1 MCTGTLCAFLLLSFF
16 FFFLEQSL
24 VQSHGLFILFI
35 HINTCW
41 APHLEMPVPHN
52 GNCSAVLCVC
62 SLVVCHSKWVT
73 VALHRALWIS
83 TEVVTKMSEQ
93 NCCHPGTSSVYTIQP
108 YTSSQCHFI
117 WSHIYRTHVCLPVT
131 YTIGRMTSIIYVL
144 LCDMGVEQIPK

>member
-1 MCTGTLCAFLLLSFF
+1 MCTGTLCAFLLSFF

-35 HINTCW
+35 HMNTCW

-52 GNCSAVLCVC
+52 GNCHAILCVC
-62 SLVVCHSKWVT
+62 TLVVCHSKWVT

-83 TEVVTKMSEQ
+83 TEVVTKMPEQ

-117 WSHIYRTHVCLPVT
+117 WSHIYRMHVCLPAT

-144 LCDMGVEQIPK
+144 LCNMGVEQIPK